1 MADLFDLSLPR
12 CPAPNTS
19 LIFSD
24 ESSQNKRFFILGALY
39 FWLPSGDYKSHLARI
54 ESKLNDLKAQYGI
67 GTPKWEKIPEPGRR
81 LEGYKALV
89 RYLAAFNEPKIR
101 FKCMVV
107 DTDAYPLDHP
117 TINKGDSLDGYLR
130 YYTVF
135 LTDGIMLTQRGY
147 FYDITMDSYTFRPKT
162 GYNLRALGKYV
173 EGRYVRKSK
182 KAYLKQQ
189 HSQLAVA
196 EEEHS
201 SLLQMVD
208 ILAGAVAFCWNG
220 GMLRDSV
227 RSVGMKE
234 MVAVVQESY
243 GGVRLDRPHD
253 RGPFVIW
260 NFIDRKE
267 AGPSLTARGE
277 VPHFP

>member
-1 MADLFDLSLPR
+1 MPDLFDLTLPR

-24 ESSQNKRFFILGALY
+24 ESSQKEHFFVLGALY
-39 FWLPSGDYKSHLARI
+39 LWLPSGSYQSHIARL
-54 ESKLNDLKAQYGI
+54 EKKLTDLKAEYGLR
-67 GTPKWEKIPEPGRR
+67 TVKWEKVQRPGRK

-89 RYLAAFNEPKIR
+89 RYLASLKKRIK

-107 DTDAYPLDHP
+107 DTHAYPLDHP
-117 TINKGDSLDGYLR
+117 TINDRDSLVGFLK

-135 LTDGIMLTQRGY
+135 LADGIMLAQKGF
-147 FYDITMDSYTFRPKT
+147 FYDITIDDYSFRPKT
-162 GYNLRALGKYV
+162 GHDSRALGEAV

-182 KAYLKQQ
+182 KAHLKQR

-196 EEEHS
+196 DEEDS
-201 SLLQMVD
+201 NLLQLVD
-208 ILAGAVAFCWNG
+208 ILAGAVAFCRNG

-234 MVAVVQESY
+234 MVAVIRESY
-243 GGVRLDRPHD
+243 GGVRLDKYQQPT
-253 RGPFVIW
+253 GPFVIW
-260 NFIDRKE
+260 NFVDRKE
-267 AGPSLTARGE
+267 GGPSLTARGE
-277 VPHFP
+277 VIHYP